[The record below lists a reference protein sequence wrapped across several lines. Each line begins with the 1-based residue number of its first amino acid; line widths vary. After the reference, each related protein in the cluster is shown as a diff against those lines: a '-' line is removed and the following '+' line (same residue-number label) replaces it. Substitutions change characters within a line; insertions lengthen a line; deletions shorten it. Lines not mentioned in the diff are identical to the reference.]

1 MLHSINFSAFVN
13 TLYAL
18 YYLLSFIFFTVCS
31 CFMNS
36 FGLWPLSLHLSI
48 ISSFLKGT
56 NTSSPLCSALICLS
70 ISFKS
75 YTIIII
81 LHNQN
86 GPLSLGLPFLH
97 LSVSLSCV
105 ETHLFCFGSDSGD
118 TKDPVVKWLDEANHS
133 PNSLYAQRIS
143 CSRFCLFISFGFY
156 SCFSLVPGV
165 VTYTNKH
172 SME

>member
-1 MLHSINFSAFVN
+1 M
-13 TLYAL
+13 YP
-18 YYLLSFIFFTVCS
+18 FFTVCS
-31 CFMNS
+31 CFMNW
-36 FGLWPLSLHLSI
+36 FGLWPLSHSHGLHPSI

-70 ISFKS
+70 ISLKS

-133 PNSLYAQRIS
+133 LNSMYAQRFS

-156 SCFSLVPGV
+156 SRLSPVPGV
-165 VTYTNKH
+165 VTYTNKL